1 MASIIRQAPPTV
13 RSNIYHTLYESETF
27 CSKQM
32 LAAKCGISMPTLYQN
47 LNELM
52 EEGLV
57 QYSGEEKSTGGRRA
71 QGLDIIPDA
80 RLSVGISVSEH
91 RLRFVLTDLRLCELA
106 YRTTPFDF
114 VASLSEETSSLPGL
128 LEEFLDEHQVD
139 RNKLLGVGI
148 TIPGLITQDHSRIHM
163 APTLDLK
170 DVPLEV
176 LTRDIPYPVN
186 VENDASASGF
196 AEYFVRGGS
205 SNLAYFSLEY
215 GIGGA
220 VVIGGHPYAGDNAQ
234 SGEFGHLCIEPG
246 GLRCN
251 CGKYGCLEAYAS
263 PKRIEDKFGIS
274 LEEFFHGV
282 EQHRHEYEALLYDM
296 LRHLAIAVND
306 VHMILDCDVIL
317 GGLFSEYLQPY
328 LPLLRDYVRAGN
340 PFTQNADFVQLSV
353 LRHHITPL
361 GAALYYVRE
370 FVSNIS

>member
-139 RNKLLGVGI
+139 
-148 TIPGLITQDHSRIHM
+148 Q
-163 APTLDLK
+163 
-170 DVPLEV
+170 
-176 LTRDIPYPVN
+176 
-186 VENDASASGF
+186 
-196 AEYFVRGGS
+196 
-205 SNLAYFSLEY
+205 
-215 GIGGA
+215 
-220 VVIGGHPYAGDNAQ
+220 
-234 SGEFGHLCIEPG
+234 
-246 GLRCN
+246 
-251 CGKYGCLEAYAS
+251 
-263 PKRIEDKFGIS
+263 
-274 LEEFFHGV
+274 
-282 EQHRHEYEALLYDM
+282 
-296 LRHLAIAVND
+296 
-306 VHMILDCDVIL
+306 
-317 GGLFSEYLQPY
+317 
-328 LPLLRDYVRAGN
+328 
-340 PFTQNADFVQLSV
+340 
-353 LRHHITPL
+353 
-361 GAALYYVRE
+361 
-370 FVSNIS
+370 